1 MVSVLSAW
9 GYHGESFR
17 REQLTSNIVSP
28 RATRTMHS
36 AVWNARVSR
45 CAGQMGRRAARRK
58 TIIARAAPVRC
69 GTIRSFAR
77 ASRPLSVITCW
88 CIPRHPSQF
97 RSGGRC
103 NDDQLTLM
111 SMIEPRRTSKT
122 ETNSGSSREICPVRG
137 HHAPSISSP
146 SREARVSRSGLA
158 RRRVA
163 AGLIMRGVGS
173 AAEVV
178 VPSQRCSNE
187 STMTSVIGF
196 CWGATVPSNGS
207 TRFIGQPFAVR
218 SDRPESR
225 ADGGIALPVISFA
238 E

>member
-1 MVSVLSAW
+1 MVSLLWAW
-9 GYHGESFR
+9 GYHSESFR
-17 REQLTSNIVSP
+17 REQRPSNIVSP

-36 AVWNARVSR
+36 AVWNARESR
-45 CAGQMGRRAARRK
+45 CAGWMGRRAARRK
-58 TIIARAAPVRC
+58 TITARAVPVRC

-88 CIPRHPSQF
+88 CIPLHPSQF

-111 SMIEPRRTSKT
+111 SMIRPRRTSKT
-122 ETNSGSSREICPVRG
+122 ETNSGNSREICPVRG

-146 SREARVSRSGLA
+146 SREASVSRTGLA
-158 RRRVA
+158 GRRVTT
-163 AGLIMRGVGS
+163 GLIMPGVGS
-173 AAEVV
+173 AAEVA
-178 VPSQRCSNE
+178 VPAQRCSNK

-196 CWGATVPSNGS
+196 CWGATVPSSGS
-207 TRFIGQPFAVR
+207 ARFMGQPFAVR

-225 ADGGIALPVISFA
+225 ADGGIALPVTSFA